1 MAAVPNRERVLRAA
15 TAAFLTDGY
24 RSSVERIARRAGVA
38 KQTVYSHFPSK
49 DHLFEEVAREMAKRV
64 LVELEAPS
72 GETRDDLRAALL
84 RFALA
89 YRERVLCDEGIA
101 VFRTLVAE
109 IPRFRTLARAIY
121 QGGPGETAERLAE
134 YLEKSMGAGR
144 LRRDDPRFAAEL
156 FMSMLVGIDRI
167 KRLYGIARQ
176 PKTSGSA
183 EARCAER
190 IVERFL
196 SAYTPE

>member
-15 TAAFLTDGY
+15 TAAFMTDGY
-24 RSSVERIARRAGVA
+24 RSSIDRIAQRAGVA

-64 LVELEAPS
+64 LVELE
-72 GETRDDLRAALL
+72 GESSDLRGALL

-89 YRERVLCDEGIA
+89 YRERVLSDEGIA

-121 QGGPGETAERLAE
+121 QGGPGETAARLAE
-134 YLEKSMGAGR
+134 YLEKAMAAGR
-144 LRRDDPRFAAEL
+144 LRRDDPLFAAEL
-156 FMSMLVGIDRI
+156 FMSMLVGLDRI
-167 KRLYGIARQ
+167 KRLYGVARF
-176 PKTSGSA
+176 
-183 EARCAER
+183 EVDARRTAR
-190 IVERFL
+190 IVDRFL
-196 SAYTPE
+196 AAYTP

>member
-24 RSSVERIARRAGVA
+24 RSSVERIAQRAGVA

-64 LVELEAPS
+64 LVELEPQGAEKS
-72 GETRDDLRAALL
+72 GDDLRAALL

-89 YRERVLCDEGIA
+89 YRERVLSDEGIA

-121 QGGPGETAERLAE
+121 QGGPGETAAHLAD
-134 YLEKSMGAGR
+134 YLGRAMSAGR
-144 LRRDDPRFAAEL
+144 MRRDDPQFAAEL
-156 FMSMLVGIDRI
+156 FMSMLVGLDRI
-167 KRLYGIARQ
+167 KRLYGVARF
-176 PKTSGSA
+176 
-183 EARCAER
+183 EADARRAAR
-190 IVERFL
+190 IVDRFL
-196 SAYTPE
+196 AAYTP

>member
-1 MAAVPNRERVLRAA
+1 MSAIPNRERVLRAA

-64 LVELEAPS
+64 LVELGPHAD
-72 GETRDDLRAALL
+72 TRDELRAALL

-89 YRERVLCDEGIA
+89 YRERVLCDEGIGM
-101 VFRTLVAE
+101 FRTLVAE

-121 QGGPGETAERLAE
+121 QGGPGGTTERLADS
-134 YLEKSMGAGR
+134 L
-144 LRRDDPRFAAEL
+144 
-156 FMSMLVGIDRI
+156 
-167 KRLYGIARQ
+167 
-176 PKTSGSA
+176 
-183 EARCAER
+183 
-190 IVERFL
+190 
-196 SAYTPE
+196 

>member
-49 DHLFEEVAREMAKRV
+49 DSLFEEVARDMAKRV
-64 LVELEAPS
+64 LVELEPAAGDGK

-89 YRERVLCDEGIA
+89 YRERVLSDEGIA
-101 VFRTLVAE
+101 MFRTLIAE

-121 QGGPGETAERLAE
+121 QGGPGETAGRLAE
-134 YLEKSMGAGR
+134 YFEKAMAAGR

-156 FMSMLVGIDRI
+156 FMSMLVGLDRI
-167 KRLYGIARQ
+167 KRLYGVARF
-176 PKTSGSA
+176 PEGD
-183 EARCAER
+183 ARRAAR
-190 IVERFL
+190 IVDRFL
-196 SAYTPE
+196 AAYTP

>member
-1 MAAVPNRERVLRAA
+1 MAALPNRERVLRAA

-24 RSSVERIARRAGVA
+24 RSSVERIAQRAGVA

-64 LVELEAPS
+64 LVELEAPDGKAQGADS
-72 GETRDDLRAALL
+72 LRGALL
-84 RFALA
+84 RFAVA

-101 VFRTLVAE
+101 MFRTLVAE

-134 YLEKSMGAGR
+134 YLEKAMAAGR

-156 FMSMLVGIDRI
+156 LMSMLTGLDRI
-167 KRLYGIARQ
+167 KRLYGVARFE
-176 PKTSGSA
+176 GD
-183 EARCAER
+183 ARRAAR
-190 IVERFL
+190 IVDRFL
-196 SAYTPE
+196 MAYTP

>member
-15 TAAFLTDGY
+15 TAAFLTEGY

-64 LVELEAPS
+64 LVELEPHADS
-72 GETRDDLRAALL
+72 RDDLRAALL

-89 YRERVLCDEGIA
+89 YRERVLSDEGIA
-101 VFRTLVAE
+101 MFRTLVAE
-109 IPRFRTLARAIY
+109 IPRFRTLARAVY

-134 YLEKSMGAGR
+134 YLDKAMSAGR
-144 LRRDDPRFAAEL
+144 LRRDDPRFTAEL

-167 KRLYGIARQ
+167 KRLYGISRFESDARR
-176 PKTSGSA
+176 TA
-183 EARCAER
+183 R
-190 IVERFL
+190 IVDRFL
-196 SAYTPE
+196 AAYKS